1 MRTVL
6 TVIGTRPEA
15 IKMAPVI
22 NALKQAG
29 WCRCVVVA
37 SAQHRQLL
45 DQVLELFGIKADD
58 DLDLMREGQSLAQ
71 LTSNLFSAL
80 DRVLDEH
87 SPDLV
92 LAQGDTTT
100 AMASAVV
107 SFYRRIPFAHVEAG
121 LRTGDLYNPFPEEFN
136 RVVAGR
142 VAMLHFAPTEA
153 SRQALKVE
161 GVRDDQILVT
171 GNTVV
176 DALLTIAAKPLRVP
190 IDIPNDGRVILLTAH
205 RRESFGQPL
214 ANIFKAVSRLVTDF
228 PDLHVIYPVHPN
240 PNVREMAS
248 SMLRGHDRIHLL
260 APLNYSNLVACLK
273 RSHFVLTDSG
283 GIQEEAPAL
292 GKPVLVLRNE
302 TERPEGIQA
311 GVAKLVGTNE
321 QAIYGA
327 AVTLLTDHGSYA
339 AMARAVSPYGDGRAA
354 ARIVES
360 LASLFDT
367 LPARA
372 VA

>member
-6 TVIGTRPEA
+6 AVIGTRPEA
-15 IKMAPVI
+15 IKMAPVVG
-22 NALKQAG
+22 ALKRAE

-45 DQVLELFGIKADD
+45 DQVLELFGIKVDE
-58 DLDLMREGQSLAQ
+58 DLDLMQEGQSLAE
-71 LTSNLFSAL
+71 LTSRLFTAL
-80 DRVLDEH
+80 DQVLEGH
-87 SPDLV
+87 SPDMV

-107 SFYRRIPFAHVEAG
+107 AFYRQIPFAHVEAG
-121 LRTGDLYNPFPEEFN
+121 LRTGNLYNPFPEEFN

-142 VAMLHFAPTEA
+142 VATLHFAPTEGA
-153 SRQALKVE
+153 RLALQLE
-161 GVRDDQILVT
+161 GVRKEQILVT
-171 GNTVV
+171 GNTIV
-176 DALLTIAAKPLRVP
+176 DALLSIASRPLRMPV
-190 IDIPNDGRVILLTAH
+190 DIPNAERAILLTAH
-205 RRESFGQPL
+205 RRESFGQPI
-214 ANIFKAVSRLVTDF
+214 ASIFKAVARLVDDF

-240 PNVREMAS
+240 PNVRDAAI
-248 SMLRGHDRIHLL
+248 SMLRGNDRVHLL
-260 APLNYSNLVACLK
+260 APLDYSGFVACLK
-273 RSHFVLTDSG
+273 RCDLVLTDSG

-302 TERPEGIQA
+302 TERPEGIEA

-321 QAIYGA
+321 QAIYTA
-327 AVTLLTDHGSYA
+327 ARTLLTDQASYA
-339 AMARAVSPYGDGRAA
+339 AMARAMSPYGDGQAA

-360 LASLFDT
+360 LAKYFNAMPT
-367 LPARA
+367 RA